1 MTKFE
6 PVLRR
11 SKLVLLINTSLYP
24 ISRSTSE
31 MDAQFEAEVDAEG
44 KVDLTAP
51 YKGRI
56 EVYVDKLKSDDQF
69 IDRVVQNRL
78 ETRRYPLI
86 KAELLSLHERD
97 DNSYNAVGNINFH
110 GVNKQVE
117 GELQISRIDSKHII
131 IAGEI
136 TLNVSDFDVAPP
148 TLMALK
154 VDQMIN
160 MTLSLV
166 VRRPD

>member
-31 MDAQFEAEVDAEG
+31 MEAQFEAEVDAEG
-44 KVDLTAP
+44 KVNVNAP
-51 YKGRI
+51 YKGHLEI
-56 EVYVDKLKSDDQF
+56 YVDKLKSDDQF
-69 IDRVVQNRL
+69 IDRVVQNRI
-78 ETRRYPLI
+78 ETRRYPYI
-86 KAELLSLHERD
+86 KADLLSLHEGEGD
-97 DNSYNAVGNINFH
+97 FYDAVGTIYFH
-110 GVNKQVE
+110 GVTKEVE
-117 GELQISRIDSKHII
+117 GQLQISRIDSRHII

-136 TLNVSDFDVAPP
+136 TLNVSDFNVAPP

-154 VDQMIN
+154 VDQMIT

-166 VRRPD
+166 VRKPE